1 MSLIKEKMINIIR
14 EQPEDSNFFEI
25 LQELSFINM
34 IENGLNDSKNN
45 KITSEKML
53 KEEIKKW

>member
-53 KEEIKKW
+53 KEELKKW